1 LSAVPFDTLL
11 PFAGLALVAS
21 LVSLPVHAVTDDE
34 NQRFE
39 ACKAK
44 LKLANETEVLYA
56 FDWKPPSEPKV
67 VVGPTFFQIPI
78 DAKEGF
84 VEKVNCFLTAGK
96 EGQCVHFNVR
106 SWETGKPVGRFAN
119 CRFEMN

>member
-1 LSAVPFDTLL
+1 MAVPFDTLL

-21 LVSLPVHAVTDDE
+21 LVSLPGHAVTE

-44 LKLANETEVLYA
+44 LKLANETKVLYD
-56 FDWKPPSEPKV
+56 FDWNPPSEPKV

-78 DAKEGF
+78 AAKEGF

-96 EGQCVHFNVR
+96 EEQCVNFSVR
-106 SWETGKPVGRFAN
+106 SWETGKPVGRFSN